1 MHSQQSGKSNTD
13 EPSAIRIDSLSAS
26 ILTKPVPSEQFA
38 SSSSTPLQAS
48 SSRQK
53 VTSSKQP
60 RLVLSSDDGS
70 SPHFIFAFAPNRDT
84 LGGTAYLII
93 ETEGN
98 ILVDCPAWDEA
109 NQTFVQ
115 AQGVRWLVITHRG
128 GMGKVREIQQALGC
142 EVVIQEQEAYLLP
155 GLAVTVF
162 REGLSLNHSR
172 LIWTSGHSPGS
183 ACLYHPAFGGV
194 LFSGR
199 HLVPDRH
206 GNPAPLRT
214 AKTFHWVRQI
224 RNVQTLVD
232 QFTPDTLR
240 FLCPGANIGFLR
252 GKQAIADPYPKLA
265 QLDLQA
271 CLKMQPIL

>member
-1 MHSQQSGKSNTD
+1 M
-13 EPSAIRIDSLSAS
+13 
-26 ILTKPVPSEQFA
+26 PSEQFA
-38 SSSSTPLQAS
+38 SSSTPLQAS

-53 VTSSKQP
+53 ATPSKRP
-60 RLVLSSDDGS
+60 RLVLTGDDGS
-70 SPHFIFAFAPNRDT
+70 SHFIFAFAPNRDT
-84 LGGTAYLII
+84 LGGTAYLIV

-98 ILVDCPAWDEA
+98 ILVDCPAWDETT
-109 NQTFVQ
+109 QTFLQ
-115 AQGVRWLVITHRG
+115 TQGVRWLVITHRG

-162 REGLSLNHSR
+162 QKELSLHDRSR
-172 LIWTSGHSPGS
+172 LIWTSGHSPGA
-183 ACLYHPAFGGV
+183 ACLYHQAGGGV

-199 HLVPDRH
+199 HLLPDRQ

-224 RNVQTLVD
+224 RSVQTLLD
-232 QFTPDTLR
+232 QFTPSTLR
-240 FLCPGANIGFLR
+240 SLCPGANTGFLR
-252 GKQAIADPYPKLA
+252 GNLTIADPYPKLA

-271 CLKMQPIL
+271 CLKIQPIL